1 MKKIIFITVL
11 TFLFL
16 NLNAKENLKYFV
28 NKAIENNLLLNA
40 ERKKLESAI
49 QNRNISRS
57 EFLPSVTIS
66 GDQTSTTSIN
76 RTDQNGLSLPDSNID
91 SESKTISIEQ
101 KVFSG
106 FKGVNTFKKSELE
119 TQKAKLELKEVE
131 QKTVLNT
138 AYAYYDLI
146 YKFKSQ
152 TFNKRNLSSW
162 SRYSKISNTYSKC

>member
-16 NLNAKENLKYFV
+16 NLNAKENLNYFV
-28 NKAIENNLLLNA
+28 NKAIENNLQLNA

-106 FKGVNTFKKSELE
+106 FKG
-119 TQKAKLELKEVE
+119 
-131 QKTVLNT
+131 
-138 AYAYYDLI
+138 
-146 YKFKSQ
+146 
-152 TFNKRNLSSW
+152 
-162 SRYSKISNTYSKC
+162 